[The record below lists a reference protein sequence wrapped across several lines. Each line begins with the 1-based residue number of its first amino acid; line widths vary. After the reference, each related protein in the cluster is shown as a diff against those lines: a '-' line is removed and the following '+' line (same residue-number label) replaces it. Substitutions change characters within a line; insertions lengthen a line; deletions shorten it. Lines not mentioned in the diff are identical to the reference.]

1 MKIKFSDF
9 SSLIFYFCYFFLN
22 IVISEVIVRALT
34 IGFEVGFPGFMVLF
48 AVSLAL
54 LFGGICAA
62 FDGKARTVISFI
74 FSIFIFIVM
83 AVQLVYHGFCGSFMQ
98 VAQLAM
104 GGDAMTAFGG
114 AMWLEIVES
123 LGGLLLLLIPTAAL
137 ALLRICKKGG
147 GEKTPLRLVLCEAVL
162 FFLLHFGAVLCLGL
176 GGKGLFTPYNTYH
189 DTFILEKSV
198 KHFGVLTSLR
208 LDIRNLFFGTS
219 GDLVLL
225 QQSGENSAD
234 SNIID
239 TNFKKL
245 AENED
250 NEEIAS
256 MHEYFAAASGTNKNE
271 YTGYFEGYN
280 LIVVCVESFSQHLID
295 EELTP
300 TLYKMASEGFVFTDY
315 YNTVCD
321 NTSNGEYALLA
332 GLVPDTS
339 LLGEGWKTFYNYNS
353 FTKSKDNLLPFCMG
367 NQFVANGADAYAV
380 HNHTASYYG
389 RNKTHPNMGYQFIA
403 FGQGLEVVDTYPTS
417 DLSMMEQVLPTLLE
431 AGEDGNVDRFH
442 AYFLTFSGHMPY
454 VFDEEHNDMT
464 VKNKKYVDDLP
475 YSNRLKAYIA
485 CQLELEFAMEYMIDE
500 LRAAGVLDNT
510 LIVLTNDH
518 YPYPLDAVN
527 ADGSLKYL
535 SELAGETLD
544 NHFDKYRSGLIMWS
558 ASMESPVVV
567 DVPCCSLDVL
577 PTLSNLL
584 GFTYDS
590 RLLAGKDVFADCEH
604 VAVLADRSF
613 VTDKVMFN
621 ASSEEIILRD
631 GVKGL
636 PEGYFEG
643 IQADIQNRFTMSN
656 KILYNDYYRVI
667 YE

>member
-1 MKIKFSDF
+1 MKLKFSDF

-22 IVISEVIVRALT
+22 IVFSEVVVRALT
-34 IGFEVGFPGFMVLF
+34 IGFSAGFPWFMVLF
-48 AVSLAL
+48 AVSLAF
-54 LFGGICAA
+54 LFGTVCAA
-62 FDGKARTVISFI
+62 TGGKVRTVISFV
-74 FSIFIFIVM
+74 FSFFIFIVM

-123 LGGLLLLLIPTAAL
+123 LGGLILLLVPLIVL
-137 ALLRICKKGG
+137 IVLRVLKLGN
-147 GEKTPLRLVLCEAVL
+147 GEKSPLRLILCEVAV
-162 FFLLHFGAVLCLGL
+162 FFLLHFGAVLCLPI
-176 GGKGLFTPYNTYH
+176 GGKSLFTPYNTYH

-198 KHFGVLTSLR
+198 KHFGVLTSFR
-208 LDIRNLFFGTS
+208 LDVRNLFFGKS

-225 QQSGENSAD
+225 QSGGEISAD

-239 TNFKKL
+239 VNFEKL
-245 AENED
+245 AEEED
-250 NEEIAS
+250 DEELAS
-256 MHEYFAAASGTNKNE
+256 MHKYFASVSGTNKNE

-280 LIVVCVESFSQHLID
+280 LIVVCVESFSQHLIN
-295 EELTP
+295 EKLTP
-300 TLYKMASEGFVFTDY
+300 TLYKMATEGFVFTDY
-315 YNTVCD
+315 YNTVND
-321 NTSNGEYALLA
+321 NTSNGEYALLT
-332 GLVPDTS
+332 GLMPDTS

-353 FTKSKDNLLPFCMG
+353 FTKSKDNLLPFCFG
-367 NQFVANGADAYAV
+367 NQFVANGAAAYAV
-380 HNHTASYYG
+380 HNHTATYYG

-403 FGQGLEVVDTYPTS
+403 FGQGLEEVDTYPTS

-431 AGEDGNVDRFH
+431 ADEDGNVDRFH

-464 VKNKKYVDDLP
+464 VKNKKYVENLP
-475 YSNRLKAYIA
+475 YSERLKAYIA
-485 CQLELEFAMEYMIDE
+485 CQLELEFAMEYMVEE
-500 LRAAGVLDNT
+500 LEAAGVLENT

-535 SELAGETLD
+535 SELAGEQLD
-544 NHFDKYRSGLIMWS
+544 DHFDKYRSGLIVWS

-577 PTLSNLL
+577 PTVSNLL
-584 GFTYDS
+584 GLTYDS
-590 RLLAGKDVFADCEH
+590 RLLAGKDVFSDCEH
-604 VAVLADRSF
+604 IAVLADRSF

-621 ASSEEIILRD
+621 AESEEIILRD
-631 GVKGL
+631 GVKEL
-636 PEGYFEG
+636 PEGYFER
-643 IQADIQNRFTMSN
+643 IQTDVQNRFTMSN